1 MATIA
6 LRAEIVASRSLCGR
20 PLERAAASAAGPSS
34 LRYRSPRRG
43 TQTCGRTPAS
53 SAVSFSSAG
62 SGAGAA
68 AGSKSKPVQTGS
80 SAPLFKPRANSNP
93 PESSH
98 QRSSSSSLPTGPG
111 LTPLQNDPQWPWRP
125 IPITKFEKRFS
136 KSRMPP
142 DPASSE
148 GQRPTATEY
157 RIIFSRP
164 LPSSPWK
171 RILLATGLTW
181 LGCVWFVI
189 PDKPRVEGLE
199 DEDVGYGRYIAGT
212 TANFLL
218 DQVPF
223 IALAG
228 AVLSLNKTLRLL
240 RVVTRLEQVRAPAQA
255 QTRPSPSTAA
265 LQGGG
270 STGSSAIA
278 GGSAGNSRVWVRM
291 WTGRSALDGLVPS
304 KKEYRDIEVADVGL
318 SGVRSAQGPVLD
330 LKISPSPSNPTSSQ
344 SLKVSSSSR
353 DRRPYW
359 MDLRDSPKD
368 ALDAEKSGKDYVV
381 SHNRLQQVFGKVDFG
396 N

>member
-20 PLERAAASAAGPSS
+20 ALERAAASAAGPSS

-43 TQTCGRTPAS
+43 TQTCERTLAS

-68 AGSKSKPVQTGS
+68 A
-80 SAPLFKPRANSNP
+80 
-93 PESSH
+93 
-98 QRSSSSSLPTGPG
+98 GPG

-240 RVVTRLEQVRAPAQA
+240 RVVTRLEQVQAPAQA
-255 QTRPSPSTAA
+255 QAHPSPSTAA

-278 GGSAGNSRVWVRM
+278 GGSAGNSRVWVKM

-381 SHNRLQQVFGKVDFG
+381 SLNRLQQVFGKVDFG